1 MKKVL
6 GFCVLL
12 AVAPAGQAA
21 DIEAGKSKQLADAK

>member
-1 MKKVL
+1 MKNVFRL
-6 GFCVLL
+6 AVLL